1 MSEVIRSCARCTRP
15 ATVTR
20 GTAAYCLACNEI
32 KAWAEIIEMVQM
44 ANEPLA
50 VVGAT
55 ATSGGDVSH
64 SEPGIDP
71 IEIAD
76 PFSRRLR

>member
-32 KAWAEIIEMVQM
+32 KAWAEVIDLVQ
-44 ANEPLA
+44 AAKEP
-50 VVGAT
+50 VPVGA
-55 ATSGGDVSH
+55 AVTSGGDTSH
-64 SEPGIDP
+64 SDPGLDEA
-71 IEIAD
+71 EIAD